1 MQTVEIETGIYLPP
15 TAVYEVLLDFP
26 GYAKYSKYLERVERV
41 SGDGGPGTEYA
52 LRFEWG
58 HLDYA
63 VRSRVT
69 AVDPPRQIDWTIT
82 SALTAEGQWRI
93 ESVSDSPPE
102 STVTLVVNY
111 EPNSVGPGDV
121 GLPPFI
127 SFDWLVEEVQDLIM
141 EEGKRVV
148 DRLVTDLEGESRP
161 IDLSVRTTQ

>member
-1 MQTVEIETGIYLPP
+1 VQTVEIETDIHLPP
-15 TAVYEVLLDFP
+15 DDIYAVLLDLP
-26 GYAKYSKYLERVERV
+26 GYAKYSKYLERVERM

-63 VRSRVT
+63 VRSEVT
-69 AVDPPRQIDWTIT
+69 AVEPPTQIDWTIT
-82 SALTAEGQWRI
+82 SALAAQGHWQI
-93 ESVSDSPPE
+93 ESVSQTPPE
-102 STVTLVVNY
+102 TLVRLVVNY

-127 SFDWLVEEVQDLIM
+127 SFDWLIEEVQGLIM

-161 IDLSVRTTQ
+161 VDLSVRTT